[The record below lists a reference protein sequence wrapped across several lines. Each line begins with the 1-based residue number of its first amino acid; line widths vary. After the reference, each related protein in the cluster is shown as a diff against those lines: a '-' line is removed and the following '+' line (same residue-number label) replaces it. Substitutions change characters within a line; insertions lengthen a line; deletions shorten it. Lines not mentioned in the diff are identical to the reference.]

1 VYIHIYN
8 RIIKSSSRK
17 IYVYILQIIKYIYIF
32 NEGDC
37 LFFPRHWS
45 CLTNCPLPCDG
56 REPPNRWVCSS
67 NQSWA
72 NTTRRGAK
80 ISHLYSISGAFNWK
94 DKLLR
99 KVRFFVKQR
108 SRVGQNEREKP
119 LKAPNI
125 GLSRNSGHV
134 IVKSIHC
141 QCQCQYE
148 EPLALG
154 IDEKWKFEF
163 YNQYL

>member
-1 VYIHIYN
+1 MSIYYKLLN
-8 RIIKSSSRK
+8 
-17 IYVYILQIIKYIYIF
+17 IYIF

-125 GLSRNSGHV
+125 GLSRNSGHLF
-134 IVKSIHC
+134 K
-141 QCQCQYE
+141 
-148 EPLALG
+148 LATDSYG
-154 IDEKWKFEF
+154 ASANVDKH
-163 YNQYL
+163 N